1 MARIIGIAGSLRK
14 GSYNAALLRAAAAL
28 APAGME
34 VEIASIAGIP
44 LYDGD
49 LEAEHGAPKV
59 VIELQEKIAA
69 SDGLLLVTPE
79 YNASMPA
86 VLKNAVDWLSRP
98 PKGAAAVF
106 GGRPAAIIGATPGM
120 GGTRLAQAAW
130 LPIFRNLGARVYF
143 GKQLYVAGAAQTFD
157 AEGVLIDDTVR
168 TLLTEF
174 MAGFAEFVTTA
185 GKRS

>member
-14 GSYNAALLRAAAAL
+14 GSYNAALLRAAAAA

-49 LEAEHGAPKV
+49 LEAEHGAPTA
-59 VIELQEKIAA
+59 VIALQEKIAS

-79 YNASMPA
+79 YNASMPG
-86 VLKNAVDWLSRP
+86 VLKNAADWLSRP
-98 PKGAAAVF
+98 PVGAAKVF
-106 GGRPAAIIGATPGM
+106 GDRPVAIIGATPGM
-120 GGTRLAQAAW
+120 SGTRLAQAAW
-130 LPIFRNLGARVYF
+130 LPIFRNLGARVYV
-143 GKQLYVAGAAQTFD
+143 GKQLYVAGAAQAFD
-157 AEGVLIDDTVR
+157 AEGVLIDDMVR
-168 TLLTEF
+168 TLLAEF
-174 MAGFAEFVTTA
+174 MAGFADFVAAA

>member
-1 MARIIGIAGSLRK
+1 MARIIGIAGSLRT
-14 GSYNAALLRAAAAL
+14 GSYNAALLRAAAAV
-28 APAGME
+28 APAGLE

-59 VIELQEKIAA
+59 VTELQEKIAA

-106 GGRPAAIIGATPGM
+106 GDRPVAIIGATPGM

-130 LPIFRNLGARVYF
+130 LPIFRNLGARVYV
-143 GKQLYVAGAAQTFD
+143 GKQLYVAGAGKVFGAD
-157 AEGVLIDDTVR
+157 GSLVDDTIR
-168 TLLTEF
+168 SLLSEF
-174 MAGFAEFVTTA
+174 MAGFASVIV
-185 GKRS
+185 GR